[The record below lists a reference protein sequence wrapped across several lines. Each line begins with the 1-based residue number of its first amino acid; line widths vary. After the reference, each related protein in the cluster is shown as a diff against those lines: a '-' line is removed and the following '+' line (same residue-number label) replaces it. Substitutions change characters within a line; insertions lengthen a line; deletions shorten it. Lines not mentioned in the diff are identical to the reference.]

1 MSNSHEKI
9 TTMTMMGILTAI
21 VIVLQTMAIGIRL
34 GPFSITLVL
43 VPIVVG
49 AALYGW
55 KAGAWLGFVFGVVV
69 LITDAATFLAI
80 NIPGTVITVM
90 LKGMLAGV
98 AAAGVYKLLEKKN
111 VWVATV
117 LAALACQLVNKAIFI
132 LGCAVFFLDTVKTWA
147 AGAGAENLA
156 VYMMFGMT
164 GLNFVVETPINLIFS
179 TVIVRV
185 IDYAKKRKAKV

>member
-21 VIVLQTMAIGIRL
+21 VIVLQSMAIGIRL